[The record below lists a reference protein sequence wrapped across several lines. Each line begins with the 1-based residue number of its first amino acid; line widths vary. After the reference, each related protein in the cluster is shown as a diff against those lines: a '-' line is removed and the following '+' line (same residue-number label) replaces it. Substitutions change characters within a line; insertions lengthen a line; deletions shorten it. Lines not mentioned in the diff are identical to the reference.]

1 MTAVMIRYKVKP
13 EEVERN
19 LELIRAVY
27 EEMEAAR
34 PEGLRYATFR
44 LEDGVS
50 FVDLVAMEHGPQA
63 LSGLQA
69 FGRFRSTLDERCDE
83 PPTITDLTEVGSF
96 RFP

>member
-1 MTAVMIRYKVKP
+1 MTTVMIRYKVKP
-13 EEVERN
+13 EEVETN

-27 EEMEAAR
+27 GEMETAQ

-50 FVDLVAMEHGPQA
+50 FVDFVAMEDGPQA
-63 LSGLQA
+63 LSGLET
-69 FGRFRSTLDERCDE
+69 FRRFRSTLDGRCDE
-83 PPTITDLTEVGSF
+83 PPAVTELREVGSF